1 MNSTRR
7 ALLASLLI
15 ALTVAAGQALAGVPN
30 IELVTL
36 LVFLSGFL
44 LGMRAG
50 AIVGAVAMGAH
61 SLFNVMGA
69 VVAPMLVVVV
79 FVYAGLGAAGAA
91 VGPAI
96 VRMQSP
102 ALQVVVSAASGAACA
117 FVYQLLINLTAYF
130 TFTASDSLI
139 AFVWGGVAFAVV
151 QIVWNGAVF
160 AVALPSTVKVL
171 GRFRGELDG
180 GAS

>member
-1 MNSTRR
+1 MISTRR

-30 IELVTL
+30 VELVTL

-44 LGMRAG
+44 LGARIG
-50 AIVGAVAMGAH
+50 AIGGAVAMGAH

-69 VVAPMLVVVV
+69 VVAPMLAVQVLA
-79 FVYAGLGAAGAA
+79 YAGVGVAGAV

-96 VRMQSP
+96 MRLDRP
-102 ALQVVVSAASGAACA
+102 ALQAVAAAVAGAACA
-117 FVYQLLINLTAYF
+117 LVYQLLINVTAYF
-130 TFTASDSLI
+130 TFIGTDSLI
-139 AFVWGGVAFAVV
+139 AFVWGGVAFAAV

-160 AVALPSTVKVL
+160 AVALPSTIRVL
-171 GRFRGELDG
+171 ERFRGELDG
-180 GAS
+180 GGT